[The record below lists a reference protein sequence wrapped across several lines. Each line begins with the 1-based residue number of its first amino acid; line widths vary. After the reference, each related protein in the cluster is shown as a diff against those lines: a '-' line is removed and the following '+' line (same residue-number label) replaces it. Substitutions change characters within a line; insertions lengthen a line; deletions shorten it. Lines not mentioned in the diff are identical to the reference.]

1 MDAGVGGLEMP
12 EKECGRPGAWTPECE
27 IPGACTP
34 ECEILGACSPECAIL
49 DTRCLVEIGGSEARQ
64 ELVCVQL

>member
-27 IPGACTP
+27 VPGACTP
-34 ECEILGACSPECAIL
+34 EFGLLDAQHLLRERWLG
-49 DTRCLVEIGGSEARQ
+49 G
-64 ELVCVQL
+64 